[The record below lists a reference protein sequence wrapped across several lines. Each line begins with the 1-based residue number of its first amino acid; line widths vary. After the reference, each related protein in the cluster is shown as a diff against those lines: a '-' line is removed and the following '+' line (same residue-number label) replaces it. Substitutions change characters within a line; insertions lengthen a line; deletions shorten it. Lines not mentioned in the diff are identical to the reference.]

1 MATTTTAGL
10 EELLALREAEA
21 KVKPTLAF
29 KDLCERSR
37 MLLHRDR
44 LPNMVAQAF
53 IKAINVKLAAYIE
66 LFEVPFT
73 VRIEPD
79 LSIRCLFGGNREASA
94 ERLSGGQ
101 KVMLG
106 IAFRFAIYDLF
117 VNNLGFM
124 VLDEPTVYLD
134 HDRIEGVFELLQ
146 RVKGYSQAAG
156 LQLIVVT
163 HEARLQGVFDQTI
176 RLVV

>member
-1 MATTTTAGL
+1 
-10 EELLALREAEA
+10 
-21 KVKPTLAF
+21 
-29 KDLCERSR
+29 
-37 MLLHRDR
+37 
-44 LPNMVAQAF
+44 
-53 IKAINVKLAAYIE
+53 
-66 LFEVPFT
+66 
-73 VRIEPD
+73 
-79 LSIRCLFGGNREASA
+79 
-94 ERLSGGQ
+94 
-101 KVMLG
+101 MLG